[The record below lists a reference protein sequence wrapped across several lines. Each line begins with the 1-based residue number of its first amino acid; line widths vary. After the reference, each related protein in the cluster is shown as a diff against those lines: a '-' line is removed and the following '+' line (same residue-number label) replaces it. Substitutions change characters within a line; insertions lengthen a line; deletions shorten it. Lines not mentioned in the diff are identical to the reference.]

1 MKWHE
6 NWIQVFK
13 SGTHRDSAGNERT
26 WTNDDLDLIV
36 KNFSEQVPVVLGHPK
51 TDEPAYA
58 WVCEVK
64 REGDILFAKIDKV
77 HPEFSNW
84 VEKGLYRK
92 ISIALDADLN
102 LRHIGFL
109 GAVNPAVKGLENNFS
124 VFESCSLISDSSQN
138 AKNTPFGTSDKSA
151 PVESASQTPTSLTS
165 SFTQAKAQRF
175 NLGFTSEKASSSTQ
189 AKAQRFNLGFTSDK
203 CLKGDK
209 NMFKTPTKT
218 EFSEKIEELERE
230 LAFAKKINVDKDFDT
245 LLDNL
250 QKESKITAEDK
261 EHLSDVLQ
269 ALYSGNLGQFSQEN
283 ETAENLVAF
292 LQNLPK
298 RCEFSELATNE
309 NAPKGTY
316 RTPQEEL
323 GHKIASSLR

>member
-124 VFESCSLISDSSQN
+124 VFESCSLISDSVGQN
-138 AKNTPFGTSDKSA
+138 TKTPFGTSDK
-151 PVESASQTPTSLTS
+151 SLTS

-175 NLGFTSEKASSSTQ
+175 NLGFTSDKASSASSQ
-189 AKAQRFNLGFTSDK
+189 SSRFAFFGTSDK